1 LGGGVPP
8 IESKKGFR
16 MIKPITRD
24 PIYRRQVH
32 GPPISRE
39 LWGAFVLAVGAVLR
53 RYSVLSVKLRVDGA
67 EEQARST
74 PFVFV
79 GNNRYE
85 IAGLEIGTRTS
96 LISGRLW
103 VCMAPSTGRRNL
115 IRMALRTLRGRVSD
129 HELNALEAEE
139 IWVQTETRRV
149 NVSTDGEFTAMEAP
163 LHYRIRPRALGVV
176 VPARNGERAAEV
188 IARSL

>member
-1 LGGGVPP
+1 
-8 IESKKGFR
+8 

-103 VCMAPSTGRRNL
+103 VCMAPSTGRRTSS
-115 IRMALRTLRGRVSD
+115 AW
-129 HELNALEAEE
+129 H
-139 IWVQTETRRV
+139 
-149 NVSTDGEFTAMEAP
+149 
-163 LHYRIRPRALGVV
+163 
-176 VPARNGERAAEV
+176 
-188 IARSL
+188 

>member
-1 LGGGVPP
+1 
-8 IESKKGFR
+8 
-16 MIKPITRD
+16 
-24 PIYRRQVH
+24 
-32 GPPISRE
+32 
-39 LWGAFVLAVGAVLR
+39 
-53 RYSVLSVKLRVDGA
+53 
-67 EEQARST
+67 
-74 PFVFV
+74 
-79 GNNRYE
+79 
-85 IAGLEIGTRTS
+85 
-96 LISGRLW
+96 
-103 VCMAPSTGRRNL
+103 
-115 IRMALRTLRGRVSD
+115 MALRTLRGRVSD

>member
-1 LGGGVPP
+1 
-8 IESKKGFR
+8 

-32 GPPISRE
+32 GPPISRK
-39 LWGAFVLAVGAVLR
+39 LWVAFVLAVGAVLR